1 MLCPRALCFDVVLYC
16 RKTLCEEP
24 FGDGSS
30 VSVRASLTR
39 TLPLT
44 MHPFTRWRRHSYI
57 QPMNT
62 RVQPKDFCCIC
73 GGGVGNGGRCI
84 TGNRVD
90 STTQHTALTPLPTDS
105 VSGVPPWNNKGCKFQ
120 YLGDQLRT
128 VNPNPERGGKD
139 TWHPPS
145 KQVRYG
151 VSFAAA
157 SVCSLLQ
164 FVGRLFQAPPMP
176 CRRGVVIRPPNH
188 P

>member
-1 MLCPRALCFDVVLYC
+1 MRRTF
-16 RKTLCEEP
+16 RGWF
-24 FGDGSS
+24 FGQCSHVIVTNFVAYNAPIHS
-30 VSVRASLTR
+30 MA
-39 TLPLT
+39 
-44 MHPFTRWRRHSYI
+44 RRHSYI

-73 GGGVGNGGRCI
+73 GGGVGNGGGCI

-105 VSGVPPWNNKGCKFQ
+105 VSGVPPWNNRGCKFQ
-120 YLGDQLRT
+120 YMGDLLDT
-128 VNPNPERGGKD
+128 INPNPKAGGKD

-151 VSFAAA
+151 GSFAAA